1 MTKWTD
7 LPTQLPGGDLMPYM
21 SAVARQAMVDAVF
34 HHVGGFRR
42 MAAWVEKDDANY
54 GDFLIKI
61 WAKGAI
67 RSTQVE
73 NLTPPTAIE
82 DLLAKLD
89 AGEHAKV
96 IEQEPSK

>member
-1 MTKWTD
+1 MSKWHK
-7 LPTQLPGGDLMPYM
+7 LPMQLPGGDLMPYM
-21 SAVARQAMVDAVF
+21 SAVYRQSIVDGIF
-34 HHVGGFRR
+34 ERVGGFER
-42 MAAWVEKDDANY
+42 MAAWVEKNDDNY
-54 GDFLIKI
+54 GEFLIKI

-96 IEQEPSK
+96 IDQEAA